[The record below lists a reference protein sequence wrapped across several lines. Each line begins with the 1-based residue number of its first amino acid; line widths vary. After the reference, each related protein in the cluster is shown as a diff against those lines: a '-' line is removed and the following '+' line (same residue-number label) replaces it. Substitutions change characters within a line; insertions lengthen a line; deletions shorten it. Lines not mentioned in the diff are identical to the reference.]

1 MALTSDIVIIGAGAI
16 GCSAA
21 YQLAKEKLHVVVVD
35 KGDVGREASWA
46 SAGIVSHA
54 SSGTSPYAKL
64 CRASRVMF
72 PALAEELRDLTGVD
86 VEYRESG
93 GLDVFFTEEEERELD
108 GYFRAES
115 SRGIAVEKLSLEEL
129 LQREPA
135 MTSAARGALHWH
147 EDAQVRPPR
156 YVRALAHAAMQLG
169 ATFVLGKPVTEILT
183 VGERVTGVRAHD
195 ETLSAG
201 ATVIAAG
208 AWSGHIGKLLGY
220 PIEVEPSKGQIVL
233 VETVPALLRHVIHA
247 DDIYLVPRVDGK
259 ILIGSTVEFVGF
271 DKRPTPE
278 GVHSLL
284 HRALEL
290 VPALAQHT
298 FITAWAGLRPYR
310 ERGIALG
317 SVPGLEGV
325 YVASGHYRNGILLSP
340 ITGRLIKEFIV
351 DGAPSLNVEKFRL
364 DR

>member
-1 MALTSDIVIIGAGAI
+1 MAMTSDVVIIGAGAI
-16 GCSAA
+16 GCAAA
-21 YQLAKEKLHVVVVD
+21 YHLAKEKLHAVVVD
-35 KGDVGREASWA
+35 KGEVGREASWA

-54 SSGTSPYAKL
+54 SSGTSPYAQL

-72 PALAEELRDLTGVD
+72 PALAEELRDLTGID
-86 VEYRESG
+86 VEFHASG

-115 SRGIAVEKLSLEEL
+115 SRGIAVEKLSAEEL
-129 LQREPA
+129 LRREPA
-135 MTSAARGALHWH
+135 LTPAVRGALYWH
-147 EDAQVRPPR
+147 EDAQVRTPR
-156 YVRALAHAAMQLG
+156 YVRALAHAAVRLG

-195 ETLSAG
+195 ETISAG

-208 AWSGHIGKLLGY
+208 AWSGQIGQLLGY
-220 PIEVEPSKGQIVL
+220 PIEVEPCKGQIVL
-233 VETVPALLRHVIHA
+233 VETLPALLRHVIHA
-247 DDIYLVPRVDGK
+247 EDLYLVPRADGK
-259 ILIGSTVEFVGF
+259 LLIGSTVEFVGF

-278 GVHSLL
+278 GVRTLL
-284 HRALEL
+284 HRALEI

-298 FITAWAGLRPYR
+298 FVTAWAGLRPYR
-310 ERGIALG
+310 ERGVALG
-317 SVPGLEGV
+317 PVPGREGV

-351 DGAPSLNVEKFRL
+351 DGTVSLNVEKFRL
-364 DR
+364 